1 MFCVESYK
9 VDSNICWWPDLF
21 SPRKQCVASEER
33 RSFIEQFQ
41 AADVEKTR
49 GEFAQQPLLSQ
60 CWMKTDELSHHHN
73 GHGFTSHIT

>member
-49 GEFAQQPLLSQ
+49 GEFAQPLLSQ